1 MSEYSVQESDI
12 VQGIPTPAFH
22 LCKHLLCFGGA
33 LSCVEQEPVPR
44 LTFVVANCCCR
55 TPGSEAT
62 VSERSFFTLASQAFI
77 QACRLSALLW
87 NCWYWPSSVFR
98 WAPRRVHCARER
110 RESRPKQVR
119 PGAAASQVSPKRPAC
134 APGTWLWL
142 QVRTGEP
149 PR

>member
-1 MSEYSVQESDI
+1 MWLIRCMGQSVGNRISRWTALS
-12 VQGIPTPAFH
+12 VGQGIPTPAFH

-77 QACRLSALLW
+77 QACRLSALL
-87 NCWYWPSSVFR
+87 
-98 WAPRRVHCARER
+98 
-110 RESRPKQVR
+110 
-119 PGAAASQVSPKRPAC
+119 
-134 APGTWLWL
+134 
-142 QVRTGEP
+142 
-149 PR
+149 